1 MSRAALIRIGV
12 IGGILLFL
20 ILLIRGCVTSPYNN
34 MVSKN
39 QDVKKAWGDVEAQ
52 YQRRADLI
60 DNLVETVKGYSKFEK
75 STLTEIAGLRSQA
88 GQSKV
93 DLGNSNLPIEDKI
106 KAANQVE
113 TTMARLMVVFERYP
127 DLKAIEGY
135 NNLMVEMTGTENR
148 VAVARQ
154 RYNTAV
160 KEFNSYILTF
170 PNNMIK
176 GIGGFKEMPY
186 FQADKGSEKA
196 PKVKFD

>member
-60 DNLVETVKGYSKFEK
+60 ENLVETVKGYSKFEK

>member
-1 MSRAALIRIGV
+1 MSKTAWIRIGV
-12 IGGILLFL
+12 IGGILLL
-20 ILLIRGCVTSPYNN
+20 IVIFMISPYNN
-34 MVSKN
+34 MVRKN
-39 QDVKKAWGDVEAQ
+39 QDVKEAWGNVETQ

-75 STLTEIAGLRSQA
+75 STLTEIAALRSQA
-88 GQSKV
+88 GQSKT
-93 DLGNSNLPIEDKI
+93 DLGNTSLPIEDKI

-113 TTMARLMVVFERYP
+113 STMARLMVVFEKYP
-127 DLKAIEGY
+127 DLKAIEAY
-135 NNLMVEMTGTENR
+135 NNLMAEMAGTENR

-154 RYNTAV
+154 RYNATV

-176 GIGGFKEMPY
+176 GFGGFKEMPS
-186 FQADKGSEKA
+186 FQADKGAEKA

>member
-88 GQSKV
+88 GQ
-93 DLGNSNLPIEDKI
+93 
-106 KAANQVE
+106 
-113 TTMARLMVVFERYP
+113 
-127 DLKAIEGY
+127 
-135 NNLMVEMTGTENR
+135 
-148 VAVARQ
+148 
-154 RYNTAV
+154 
-160 KEFNSYILTF
+160 
-170 PNNMIK
+170 
-176 GIGGFKEMPY
+176 
-186 FQADKGSEKA
+186 
-196 PKVKFD
+196 